1 MSRVGN
7 RKLNLP
13 PEVKFEVTDS
23 ALIFSKGEKIRKINY
38 DPMVVKV
45 KLENSILSFERAN
58 SSKFSNMMQ
67 GTLNSLSQGAITGLV
82 KGFEKKL
89 IIDGAGYKVTKKDSI
104 LVLSLGYSKDIN
116 LRIPKD
122 IEMEISSSGKDVTLK
137 SHNKEV
143 LGEFAALIKKQRPVE
158 PYKLKGVRIEGD
170 IVIRKAGKSA
180 EKSKK

>member
-7 RKLNLP
+7 RKLDLP
-13 PEVKFEVTDS
+13 PEVKLEFTENSLV
-23 ALIFSKGEKIRKINY
+23 FSKGDKVRTINY

-67 GTLNSLSQGAITGLV
+67 GTLNSLSQGAIIGLV

-89 IIDGAGYKVTKKDSI
+89 IIDGAGYKATKKDKT
-104 LVLSLGYSKDIN
+104 LVLALGYSKEIS
-116 LRIPKD
+116 LKIPED
-122 IEMEISSSGKDVTLK
+122 IEMELSSSGKDLTLK

-158 PYKLKGVRIEGD
+158 PYKLKGIRIEGD
-170 IVIRKAGKSA
+170 IVVRKAGKSA